1 MALSSSDIQRINS
14 QKSAIVGKKY
24 YGDDGEIYIGI
35 VGGRLRKL
43 DKANKTIFK
52 PTLELESKNVQDAIE
67 EVDTKVEND
76 VVKSLNTLKGNIT
89 LKQGTNVIINQS
101 GQEITITFNKPADIV
116 FDDTK
121 LVEEDKTLQEQID
134 EITDLFKRLLIDVT
148 EQGFE
153 PKDEKLLIELDTAYK
168 EITELK

>member
-1 MALSSSDIQRINS
+1 MSLSKLDIQKINS
-14 QKSAIVGKKY
+14 QKSATVGKKY

-35 VGGRLRKL
+35 IGGRLKKL
-43 DKANKTIFK
+43 DKADKTTFK
-52 PTLELESKNVQDAIE
+52 STLELESKNVQDAIE

-76 VVKSLNTLKGNIT
+76 VVKSLNELKGNIV
-89 LKQGTNVIINQS
+89 LKQGTNVLINQS

-116 FDDTK
+116 FDDTE
-121 LVEEDKTLQEQID
+121 LIEEDKTLQEQIND
-134 EITDLFKRLLIDVT
+134 LRDLFQRLLIDFA

-153 PKDEKLLIELDTAYK
+153 LKDEKLLIELENAYK